1 MSHHGERPE
10 KPWVASFSL
19 YLEVFAK
26 FTRDIMR
33 GIKQMSLLVFYL
45 EVLADLYF
53 ERGLLNMS
61 VPWRFEYVDTSYELD
76 YLHPERSEVVDVKH
90 FISVLEMFKHH
101 YTGELMY
108 KVREDYVEPCG
119 VPVSREYILTEPAI
133 LDMLKDRID

>member
-1 MSHHGERPE
+1 MTAGS
-10 KPWVASFSL
+10 SFSL

-26 FTRDIMR
+26 ITRDIMR

-45 EVLADLYF
+45 EVLVALYF

-76 YLHPERSEVVDVKH
+76 YLHPERSEAVDVKH
-90 FISVLEMFKHH
+90 FISILEMFKHH
-101 YTGELMY
+101 YTGDLMY

>member
-1 MSHHGERPE
+1 
-10 KPWVASFSL
+10 
-19 YLEVFAK
+19 
-26 FTRDIMR
+26 
-33 GIKQMSLLVFYL
+33 MSLLVFYL
-45 EVLADLYF
+45 GILADLYF

-76 YLHPERSEVVDVKH
+76 YLHPERSEAVDVKH

>member
-1 MSHHGERPE
+1 MSHHEERSE
-10 KPWVASFSL
+10 ETWVFSFSL

-76 YLHPERSEVVDVKH
+76 YLHPERSEAVDVKQ

-108 KVREDYVEPCG
+108 RVREDYVEPCG
-119 VPVSREYILTEPAI
+119 VPVSREYILTESAI